1 MGFDNSLATF
11 CTLMTST
18 RTITSISSP
27 TSQSSGGPLASAD
40 STGQERP
47 ETLGGIDMNGYKA
60 NIAAVLSSS
69 GRPLVSAERH
79 AGSTGRHRNPRG
91 PVHRRRTVCQ
101 NCARGG
107 SRQSHEKHYMQK
119 REITRNLLPFDCR
132 YSSICELTTCTD
144 LWLHSLPAA
153 RKRFKTELN
162 WNSSLSST
170 TARESAGM
178 VAGCWG
184 VNP

>member
-1 MGFDNSLATF
+1 MGFDNKLATF
-11 CTLMTST
+11 CTLMAST

-27 TSQSSGGPLASAD
+27 ISRFSGGPLAPAD
-40 STGQERP
+40 STGQEKP
-47 ETLGGIDMNGYKA
+47 ETVGGIDMNGYKA

-119 REITRNLLPFDCR
+119 REITRNLLPLNR
-132 YSSICELTTCTD
+132 YMARFRVVDTAPD
-144 LWLHSLPAA
+144 LQ
-153 RKRFKTELN
+153 
-162 WNSSLSST
+162 SLSLYT
-170 TARESAGM
+170 LENRVVTM
-178 VAGCWG
+178 
-184 VNP
+184 